1 MPVLPGKPLVSIIL
15 PSFNHA
21 AFVHEAVTSVL
32 DQSFRDLELVVV
44 DDGSSDG
51 TADIVASI
59 HDPRLT
65 LIRLSENRA
74 VHARNLALGRAAGQY
89 IAFQNSDDIWLPSKL
104 GDQLEVME
112 RRAGRYTAGFTAV
125 RIVDEKGM
133 ATSNTWASGLFTTV
147 NRTSAEW
154 LRQFLDFGN
163 CLPLP
168 SAIVRRTDLNSL
180 RGFRASLV
188 QLGDFDLWIRL
199 AALGEF
205 FILPDPLTKVRVI
218 PGVNLSQPTLR
229 GSRRARIELA
239 TVLERYA
246 EPSILAKFDGI
257 FPDSPKMP
265 TAAAKKVALALYV
278 WNRGPG
284 YSLFADRVVERV
296 IEDACERADAVA
308 THGAG
313 FIHAFLNRRCE
324 SELVL
329 HGANSRCDERETR
342 GILARCRRMLGW

>member
-1 MPVLPGKPLVSIIL
+1 MSVLPGKPLVSVIL

-32 DQSFRDLELVVV
+32 DQTFRDLELIVV
-44 DDGSSDG
+44 DDGSSDE

-74 VHARNLALGRAAGQY
+74 VHARNLALGRATGQY
-89 IAFQNSDDIWLPSKL
+89 VAFQNSDDIWLPSKL
-104 GDQLEVME
+104 ADQLEVME
-112 RRAGRYTAGFTAV
+112 RRADGYAAGFTAAQ
-125 RIVDEKGM
+125 IVDEKGVS
-133 ATSNTWASGLFTTV
+133 ASNTWASGLFTTV
-147 NRTSAEW
+147 NRTSAGW

-168 SAIVRRTDLNSL
+168 SAMVRRADLNSL

-199 AALGEF
+199 AAIGEF
-205 FILPDPLTKVRVI
+205 FILPDTLTKVRVI

-229 GSRRARIELA
+229 GHRRVHIELA
-239 TVLERYA
+239 MALERYI
-246 EPSILAKFDGI
+246 EPSILARFDDI
-257 FPDSPKMP
+257 FPDFPKMP
-265 TAAAKKVALALYV
+265 TLAAKKVALALHV
-278 WNRGPG
+278 WDRGQG

-296 IEDACERADAVA
+296 IEDAGERADAVA

-324 SELVL
+324 IELVL
-329 HGANSRCDERETR
+329 HDANSRRDERETR
-342 GILARCRRMLGW
+342 GILARCRSIFGW